1 MDSTNKGTFNPMKE
15 FTLKQLSL
23 TIATIVLVIA
33 LIIALN
39 LVQNQGMPTN
49 GHMHSAAWQHAAG
62 EDE

>member
-1 MDSTNKGTFNPMKE
+1 MKE